1 MKNRLLMTG
10 LISACLFT
18 GAAHAFTDPQLNTF
32 IDEMVQQHDF
42 DKQKLTALFNQAEL
56 RPKIIEAITRPAEG
70 KAWFEYRPIF
80 VTEES
85 VEGGLDF
92 WSEHAAILARAE
104 KAYGVPPEI
113 ITAIIG
119 VETRYGQNTGSYRV
133 LDAIS
138 TLAFGYPK
146 RADFFRGEL
155 EEFLLLTR
163 EEKVDPLTV
172 KGSYAGA
179 MGYPQFIPSSYR
191 DFAVDFDKDGHRDL
205 LDNIEDVIGSVA
217 NYFNEHGWQPGAPVA
232 VPVEVSGDKYQ
243 ALLGQMKPE
252 LSLRNLKQRGVSID
266 ADLPED
272 QLGALL
278 EYETETGMEYWVGL
292 QNFYTITRY
301 NHSQLYAMAV
311 YQLSQQIREQHDD
324 TR

>member
-1 MKNRLLMTG
+1 MNSKLLTAG
-10 LISACLFT
+10 LVTACLYT
-18 GAAHAFTDPQLNTF
+18 GAAQAFSRPELTAF
-32 IDEMVQQHDF
+32 INEMVTEHNF
-42 DKQKLTALFNQAEL
+42 NKQKLTALFDKVEL
-56 RPKIIEAITRPAEG
+56 RPKIIAAITRPAEG

-80 VTEES
+80 VTPETI
-85 VEGGLDF
+85 EGGLDF
-92 WSEHAAILARAE
+92 WSEHADILARAE
-104 KAYGVPPEI
+104 RTYGVPPEI

-133 LDAIS
+133 LDALS
-138 TLAFGYPK
+138 TLAFDYPK

-155 EEFLLLTR
+155 AEYLLLTR
-163 EEKVDPLTV
+163 EEKIDPLSL

-191 DFAVDFDKDGHRDL
+191 NFAVDFDNDGRRDL
-205 LDNIEDVIGSVA
+205 LNNITDVIGSVA
-217 NYFNEHGWQPGAPVA
+217 NYFKEHGWQPGAAVA
-232 VPVEVSGDKYQ
+232 LPATVSGNNYTGM
-243 ALLGQMKPE
+243 LGQLKPE
-252 LSLRNLKQRGVSID
+252 TSLRNLKQRGVRVDTS
-266 ADLPED
+266 LPDD

-311 YQLSQQIREQHDD
+311 YQLSQAMREQKKP
-324 TR
+324 